1 MDVRRFR
8 ISAVLAIATVASLV
22 LGACGGGDSEPAPA
36 TAPAAQATAAA
47 TTAPTAQ
54 PTAVVA
60 PTAVPTAT
68 RAPVPTAT
76 PVPKPTGTMRIA
88 LDTLQD
94 QGLHPDGASRRR
106 YLDPMFDWMAGSAYD
121 GKLDPKRGFVVSWT
135 ANADFKVWT
144 VKTRDGV
151 VFHNGDKATAADVKG
166 SLEYTTRPGSQ
177 NSAANNVRSA
187 LVKMDVPD
195 ANTVVFSLA
204 TSRLFFPIE
213 FLSNLDSQTVGYL
226 VPTAYLKAV
235 GDEVYAKK
243 PVGSGPYVFKE
254 NVIGDKVVFQ
264 AVDYAHWYYGVP
276 KFATYDL
283 RVVPEAT
290 TRLAVL
296 RTGGV
301 DVANISNQEVA
312 GAKAAGMKIILKEG
326 SGTAILFPHQQWEA
340 GNPLGNVKV
349 RQALSLA
356 IDRQALVD
364 LFLAGTGAP
373 AASYLLTIKDV
384 AFEPMVAHK
393 QNMARAKQLLA
404 ESGLG
409 QISLDAVIYSQDL
422 NEGLEMMEAIIVWWE
437 QIGIKVNRVPLSYPT
452 HREKWFSQAYK
463 NPTISGVFSAATRPI
478 SVTRFTNLRGK
489 NSARVTEDP
498 DFVTPVQK
506 VLDATTVEEYIKAA
520 REISKLE
527 YEKTIYIPLTEIS
540 ITFAVN
546 PKVVPGWF
554 PGFGPLSYNVLDMID
569 PSRR

>member
-1 MDVRRFR
+1 MDKRRFP
-8 ISAVLAIATVASLV
+8 ISAILAMATVASLV
-22 LGACGGGDSEPAPA
+22 LGACGGGDSEPAQP
-36 TAPAAQATAAA
+36 TAAA
-47 TTAPTAQ
+47 TTAPAAQ
-54 PTAVVA
+54 

-76 PVPKPTGTMRIA
+76 PVPKPTGTVRIA
-88 LDTLQD
+88 MDSLQD
-94 QGLHPDGASRRR
+94 QALHPDSASRRR
-106 YLDPMFDWMAGSAYD
+106 YLDPMFDWMAGSDYD
-121 GKLDPKRGFVVSWT
+121 GKLDPKRGFAISWT

-151 VFHNGDKATAADVKG
+151 VFHNGDRATAADLKG
-166 SLEYTTRPGSQ
+166 SMEYTTRPGSQ
-177 NSAANNVRSA
+177 NSAAKNLRNA
-187 LVKMDVPD
+187 LVKIDVPD
-195 ANTVVFSLA
+195 ANTAVFSLA

-226 VPTAYLKAV
+226 MPTAYLKAV

-243 PVGSGPYVFKE
+243 PVGSGPYVLKE

-276 KFATYDL
+276 KFATYDM
-283 RVVPEAT
+283 RVIPEAT

-296 RTGGV
+296 RTGHV
-301 DVANISNQEVA
+301 DVANIGSSEVA
-312 GAKAAGMKIILKEG
+312 GAKAAGMKIIFKVG
-326 SGTAILFPHQQWEA
+326 SGTAMLWPHQQWEP
-340 GNPLGNVKV
+340 GNPLGNLKV

-356 IDRQALVD
+356 IDRQALID
-364 LFLAGTGAP
+364 QFLAGNGEP
-373 AASYLLTIKDV
+373 SASYVLTVKDV
-384 AFEPMVAHK
+384 AFEPGVFKRLSMVPHE
-393 QNMARAKQLLA
+393 QNIARAKQLLA

-422 NEGLEMMEAIIVWWE
+422 SEGPEMMEAIIVWWE
-437 QIGIKVNRVPLSYPT
+437 QIGVKVTRVPLTYVA
-452 HREKWFSQAYK
+452 HRAKWFSQAYT
-463 NPTISGVFSAATRPI
+463 NPTMSGVFSAATRPI

-498 DFVTPVQK
+498 DFVAPVQK
-506 VLDATTVEEYIKAA
+506 VLDAKTVEEYIQAVREGA
-520 REISKLE
+520 RLE
-527 YEKTIYIPLTEIS
+527 YEKTIYIPLMSIS